1 MPDTVG
7 VHTPP
12 HVSGKRTHWKPANFS
27 KNLRVDWFVFL
38 ECDFA
43 QCFFNTEM
51 DEHRAEEVIFR
62 RHSRRTA
69 CIMK

>member
-1 MPDTVG
+1 MFPVKEPTENQPFFLKIG
-7 VHTPP
+7 
-12 HVSGKRTHWKPANFS
+12 G
-27 KNLRVDWFVFL
+27 VDWFVFL